1 MLVDT
6 VFCSFRRDTIVTRG
20 EARAKLDKKVITKSK
35 FQRQLADLR
44 KKIKN
49 AITVKY

>member
-1 MLVDT
+1 M
-6 VFCSFRRDTIVTRG
+6 FCAFRRDTIVTRG

-49 AITVKY
+49 AITVNIL